1 MMRKTLI
8 VVYADGAAHPG
19 DIAVGLADWARC
31 VFVTAPDDHTRAME
45 PLLAGFGPVVTAGSP
60 AQAAAKVRAYEPE
73 GIVTYSERALAYT
86 GELAEALGLPFH
98 DRRTV
103 GLLTDKW
110 QQRDALRAAGVD
122 AVRCRRIDT
131 VEDWADAVA
140 ETGLPAVLKPA
151 HGGGSRNTFF
161 VEDAGAGLALAR
173 ALLAEDRPGLVAGG
187 TLVLE
192 EYLPGRDT
200 GAFGDYVS
208 IESVVREGTVVDIA
222 VTGKFPMV
230 PPFRETGR
238 FWPSPMEPA
247 EEEQARDLARRS
259 VEALGIRTGLTHT
272 EIKLTP
278 DGPRLI
284 EVNGRLGGGINELS
298 VRSQGLDL
306 IELAGRTALGEHPP
320 LPALYAG
327 RACFQLFHPAPRR
340 PGTLLGIEGTDEVKR
355 IPGVTLHRPYARPGT
370 RFPGG
375 VQTLELDIVMG
386 QARDLAELAVL
397 AKDIESTLRYRFE
410 FEGDDETPDIDDTP
424 DTRPTTT
431 RPTTTEVTGAELG
444 AL

>member
-1 MMRKTLI
+1 MRKTLI

-31 VFVTAPDDHTRAME
+31 VFVTSPDDHTRAME

-98 DRRTV
+98 GRRTV

-122 AVRCRRIDT
+122 AVRCRRIDS

-161 VEDAGAGLALAR
+161 VEDAGEGLALAR
-173 ALLAEDRPGLVAGG
+173 TLLAEDRPGLVAGG

-208 IESVVREGTVVDIA
+208 VESVVRDGTVLDIA

-238 FWPSPMEPA
+238 FWPSPLEPA
-247 EEEQARDLARRS
+247 EEHLARDLARRS
-259 VEALGIRTGLTHT
+259 VEALGIREGLTHT

-284 EVNGRLGGGINELS
+284 EVNGRLGAASTSCPSAPRASTSSNS
-298 VRSQGLDL
+298 PAAPPSASTRSC
-306 IELAGRTALGEHPP
+306 RPST
-320 LPALYAG
+320 PAAP
-327 RACFQLFHPAPRR
+327 ASSSSTPHPAAPARSSASTAATRSSGFRASPCTAPTPGPAPASPAGCR
-340 PGTLLGIEGTDEVKR
+340 PWN
-355 IPGVTLHRPYARPGT
+355 
-370 RFPGG
+370 
-375 VQTLELDIVMG
+375 
-386 QARDLAELAVL
+386 
-397 AKDIESTLRYRFE
+397 STS
-410 FEGDDETPDIDDTP
+410 
-424 DTRPTTT
+424 
-431 RPTTTEVTGAELG
+431 
-444 AL
+444 